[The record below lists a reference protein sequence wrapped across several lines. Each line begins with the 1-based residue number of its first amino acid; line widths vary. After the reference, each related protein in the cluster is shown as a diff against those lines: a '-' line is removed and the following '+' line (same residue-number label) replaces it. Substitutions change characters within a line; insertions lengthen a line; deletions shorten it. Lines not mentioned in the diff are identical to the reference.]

1 MLNCLPKF
9 VSLAEPFCVTL
20 SSVSSK
26 LWWEDE
32 PIPWAT
38 EADSCKFKVPG
49 FSVCLYLALATLIT

>member
-20 SSVSSK
+20 SSVRWIVVAVVGV
-26 LWWEDE
+26 WW
-32 PIPWAT
+32 W